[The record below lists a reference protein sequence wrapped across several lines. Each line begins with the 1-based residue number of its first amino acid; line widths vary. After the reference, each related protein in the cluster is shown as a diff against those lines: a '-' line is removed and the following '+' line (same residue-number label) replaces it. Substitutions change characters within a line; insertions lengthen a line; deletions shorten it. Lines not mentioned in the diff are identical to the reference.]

1 MQAYTTYPDVE
12 WKSLNFEDEI
22 SLRRVDCNNP
32 TLINKGI
39 LIRDEYGDKLRSKQI
54 ITILYG

>member
-1 MQAYTTYPDVE
+1 MWNEEA
-12 WKSLNFEDEI
+12 LNFEDEI
-22 SLRRVDCNNP
+22 LLRRVDCNNP

>member
-32 TLINKGI
+32 TLISTRL
-39 LIRDEYGDKLRSKQI
+39 LIKVNYLGLIEQSE
-54 ITILYG
+54 